1 MDHTTT
7 DNTEVQVI
15 EGWVQTT
22 RTIITW
28 QEQPDQIQDLL
39 ISLSDTQ
46 AQEADILQKL
56 SDLGYEGE

>member
-46 AQEADILQKL
+46 AQEATILQKL
-56 SDLGYEGE
+56 TDLGYEAN